1 MPFASR
7 SRLSWAPTTIR
18 RTVGPARWK
27 EWSLPKDSPAGS
39 CGAPRAE
46 VIIHT
51 PGLVRSHQC
60 ATGVTGAKAPRRGLP
75 DQVVEL
81 TVLGPLDERRD
92 LVGRADEHG
101 AAGVA
106 GVTDCHLAG
115 RQPRQLD
122 AVPAR
127 VAARAL
133 APVGVEQVGA
143 QPGIMRL

>member
-27 EWSLPKDSPAGS
+27 ERSLPKDSPAGS
-39 CGAPRAE
+39 CGAPHAE
-46 VIIHT
+46 VIIHA

-60 ATGVTGAKAPRRGLP
+60 AIGATGTKAPARGLS

-81 TVLGPLDERRD
+81 TVLTPLNERRD

-115 RQPRQLD
+115 RQPRPR
-122 AVPAR
+122 PA
-127 VAARAL
+127 L
-133 APVGVEQVGA
+133 P
-143 QPGIMRL
+143 P